1 MKQTIK
7 KPTLEEYEEA
17 KNNIEFY
24 AECIGWSRNRQT
36 ELIDALS
43 DERDQE
49 KSLLISY
56 ENAKRVIVAYDI
68 YKQVEKGEND
78 GKNKTVCLQT

>member
-1 MKQTIK
+1 ME

-43 DERDQE
+43 EERDQE

-68 YKQVEKGEND
+68 YKQVENGEND
-78 GKNKTVCLQT
+78 

>member
-24 AECIGWSRNRQT
+24 SECVGRSRNRQA

-43 DERDQE
+43 DERDRE

-68 YKQVEKGEND
+68 YKQVENGES
-78 GKNKTVCLQT
+78 Q

>member
-24 AECIGWSRNRQT
+24 SEWVGRSRNRQA

-43 DERDQE
+43 DERDRE

-68 YKQVEKGEND
+68 YKQVENGEND
-78 GKNKTVCLQT
+78 